1 MLAEGVV
8 AAVFTKTLHRHLS
21 LDHPMQEFPM
31 SISLHS
37 TLAITATAL
46 SMTLA
51 ASSSPAEPLRVPILV
66 PITGFLSLEGTS
78 QQNGAELALTGTDV
92 AFSVADTATSP
103 EIAINAFARA
113 VDAADVVSV
122 VAPMLGTQMLALI
135 PLADEFGIPLITVSG
150 TAKITELGSP
160 NVFRF
165 FPGDVVVKATQAR
178 YAVEELGAKRPAI
191 ISQTTAYGQS
201 GRAELE
207 TNLKARG
214 APSVF
219 QEALDVSVK
228 DMLPVLLKVQL
239 SGADA
244 LLLHLHSGPTALA
257 IRHARALG
265 LDIPILAGSAMHQ
278 PETAALLEPSELNG
292 VCAESG
298 SSPVS
303 ETSEEMQE
311 FVDAYRRSFDREP
324 DAFALGQ
331 YDGAQMV
338 LAAVEAGAQTAD
350 DVRTHL
356 QTARH
361 DGLAMTYKSDGKGN
375 MAHSAVIICYGGE
388 DRIPQ
393 IVKRYENLTGAL

>member
-1 MLAEGVV
+1 MS
-8 AAVFTKTLHRHLS
+8 S
-21 LDHPMQEFPM
+21 LLRRFP
-31 SISLHS
+31 
-37 TLAITATAL
+37 AIHVTALYLLLTATSAQ
-46 SMTLA
+46 
-51 ASSSPAEPLRVPILV
+51 AEPLRIPVLV

-78 QQNGAELALTGTDV
+78 QQNGAELALSDSDV
-92 AFSVADTATSP
+92 AYSVTDTATAP
-103 EIAINAFARA
+103 EIAINAFERA

-135 PLADEFGIPLITVSG
+135 PLADEFDIPLITVSG
-150 TAKITELGSP
+150 TARITELGSQ

-165 FPGDVVVKATQAR
+165 FPGDVVVKAAQAR

-207 TNLKARG
+207 ANLTRIG
-214 APSVF
+214 APPVF

-228 DMLPVLLKVQL
+228 DMLPVLLKVRD

-265 LDIPILAGSAMHQ
+265 LDIPIIAGSAMHQ
-278 PETAALLEPSELNG
+278 PETAALLEPAELNG
-292 VCAESG
+292 VCAETG

-303 ETSEEMQE
+303 EERQGVQN
-311 FVDAYRRSFDREP
+311 FVDAYRRSYDREP

-331 YDGAQMV
+331 FDGVKMV
-338 LAAVEAGAQTAD
+338 LAAIAAGAQTAD
-350 DVRTHL
+350 EVRAHL
-356 QTARH
+356 QTARY
-361 DGLAMTYKSDGKGN
+361 DGLAMAYKSDGKGN
-375 MAHSAVIICYGGE
+375 MAHSAVIICYDGE
-388 DRIPQ
+388 DRVPN
-393 IVKRYENLTGAL
+393 IVKRYDNLTGVL

>member
-1 MLAEGVV
+1 
-8 AAVFTKTLHRHLS
+8 
-21 LDHPMQEFPM
+21 M
-31 SISLHS
+31 SISLRRALV
-37 TLAITATAL
+37 TTATTL
-46 SMTLA
+46 TLFLA
-51 ASSSPAEPLRVPILV
+51 ASPGQAEPLRVPVLV

-78 QQNGAELALTGTDV
+78 QQNGAELALTGSDV
-92 AFSVADTATSP
+92 SFSVADTATSP
-103 EIAINAFARA
+103 EIAINAFERA

-165 FPGDVVVKATQAR
+165 FPGDAVVKAAQAR

-207 TNLKARG
+207 NNLTKIG
-214 APSVF
+214 ASPVF

-228 DMLPVLLKVQL
+228 DMLPVLLKVQA

-244 LLLHLHSGPTALA
+244 LLLHLHSGPTALM

-265 LDIPILAGSAMHQ
+265 LDIPIVAGSAMHQ
-278 PETAALLEPSELNG
+278 PETAALLEPAELNG

-303 ETSEEMQE
+303 ESGMGVQN
-311 FVDAYRRSFDREP
+311 FVDAYRRSYDREP

-331 YDGAQMV
+331 YDGVKMI

-350 DVRTHL
+350 EIRTYL
-356 QTARH
+356 QTTRH
-361 DGLAMTYKSDGKGN
+361 TGLAMTYKSDGKGN
-375 MAHSAVIICYGGE
+375 MAHSAVIICYDGA
-388 DRIPQ
+388 DRVPQ
-393 IVKRYENLTGAL
+393 IIKRYENLTGVL